1 MRSPEQRFRLQVLNV
16 FDAPCVDKSALSTMR
31 LVYQAA
37 TVGAKQVEREPA
49 SADTFG
55 LLTD

>member
-1 MRSPEQRFRLQVLNV
+1 MCSTLPVWTKCL
-16 FDAPCVDKSALSTMR
+16 VDDG